1 MSKNFFS
8 RKYNKILIYNELVK
22 IQNENSNGINNKLI
36 INTSNGL
43 YFGELKQT
51 NPTNDTEIKKGD
63 DFLTLANKMYL
74 SLLEKYDKSLD
85 AKVNEEVAENPIT
98 IELEDVTLITS
109 GKTIKMPFVSIFVD
123 KIIGVSIGSVEPL
136 TDSIS

>member
-8 RKYNKILIYNELVK
+8 RKYNKILVYNELVNV
-22 IQNENSNGINNKLI
+22 QNEDSNTNDKLI
-36 INTSNGL
+36 IHTSNGL
-43 YFGELKQT
+43 YFGKLKHP
-51 NPTNDTEIKKGD
+51 NPTNDTKIEKDD

-74 SLLEKYDKSLD
+74 SILEKYDKSLD
-85 AKVNEEVAENPIT
+85 AKVNEEVVENPIS
-98 IELEDVTLITS
+98 IELEDVTVIAS

-136 TDSIS
+136 TGSIS